1 MSDSNQTIAMH
12 PDELATLWPKTRD
25 DCTGLTERI
34 SDGGMHVV
42 TTLAA
47 GARVGDIVNT
57 TVFLPGGCTLTLS
70 STVTQN
76 DIRAGRIS
84 QRIPDLDA

>member
-12 PDELATLWPKTRD
+12 PDAPATLWPKTRD

-57 TVFLPGGCTLTLS
+57 TVFLPGWRTQTLS

>member
-1 MSDSNQTIAMH
+1 MCDSNQTIAMP
-12 PDELATLWPKTRD
+12 PDAPETLWPKTRD

-34 SDGGMHVV
+34 SDSGMHVV